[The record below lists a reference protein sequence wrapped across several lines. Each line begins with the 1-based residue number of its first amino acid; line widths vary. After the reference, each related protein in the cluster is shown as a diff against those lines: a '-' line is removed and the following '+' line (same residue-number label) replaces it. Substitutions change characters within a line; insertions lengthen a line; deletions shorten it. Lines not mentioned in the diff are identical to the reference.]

1 MDFSNFLENIN
12 SMFEILKN
20 NLENWNLIKFL
31 LFWENID
38 FSSLFIQYFFILWII
53 FYWIFIYLKW
63 KKTFIKWIKEEDLII
78 KNLDK
83 NIIKYDF
90 INLKIRKYFFIFCFL
105 INFFFIS
112 IFWII
117 LNIFISWEKLFF
129 LEILTI
135 FSLAFFSFFNFI
147 IFFLVVF
154 LTIIWIFDWIKE
166 KFEKEKTDK
175 LNKFLKWEFDNFEP
189 KKILKYINFI
199 WKKLNFSV
207 KKQEEFKNFTKNKS
221 EYILNQIILSLKV
234 LEKIKNKYFDFL
246 EKEEKNLEKAKQNL
260 KTLNY
265 DKKDFFI
272 KRLEIQEEKLFE
284 LKKFFSKNIF

>member
-63 KKTFIKWIKEEDLII
+63 KKYFIKWLQKEDLST

-90 INLKIRKYFFIFCFL
+90 LNLKIRKYFFIFGFL
-105 INFFFIS
+105 INFFLVSLFS
-112 IFWII
+112 II
-117 LNIFISWEKLFF
+117 LNIFLNWEKLFF

-135 FSLAFFSFFNFI
+135 FSLAFFSFFHFI
-147 IFFLVVF
+147 IFFVVI
-154 LTIIWIFDWIKE
+154 LITIIWIFDWIKE

-175 LNKFLKWEFDNFEP
+175 LNKFLKWEFDDFEP

-207 KKQEEFKNFTKNKS
+207 KKQKEFKNFTENKS

-234 LEKIKNKYFDFL
+234 LENIKNKYFEFL
-246 EKEEKNLEKAKQNL
+246 KKEWKILEKAKQDL
-260 KTLNY
+260 KNLNY

-272 KRLEIQEEKLFE
+272 RRLELQEEKLLE